1 MSTRP
6 AVALRWAPA
15 WVVAVVALWPL
26 PMATNVLLGAGALAA
41 AGWLLLRRSSGG
53 GALLSGP
60 AWALTSVLFCAYWLP
75 EVAAAPDA
83 ESGWQAWR
91 SALLD
96 LRFLP
101 ALWLAAAAVAD
112 TGDRRRV
119 FAGLAVVAL
128 AWALD
133 GLLAAALGY
142 GPLQALYAWLAP
154 FLGEQAPACTAGAAA
169 PLGEAPFAACG
180 TGFGLALACLSPFAL
195 ALGARFGNGTWA
207 ALALVLIAAVV
218 LSAAPVAWIALAVVL
233 VSELWHRPGA
243 RRALATLAVTLAG
256 LGLAFALVGRSGG
269 QTHAETG
276 PRWSNALTPVA
287 VWNDTS
293 AHGRAALCAVR
304 QHPVNGVGVG
314 GLAPAAQ
321 ACPPQA
327 QPAASDSATRLL
339 PLWLDVLAE
348 TGALGLLLWLAGV
361 ALAWRAWRYADATAR
376 HSAWPALQA
385 LMAMLF
391 PLNASLPAYAAPWGA
406 ALLLMAGL
414 YAGALWGRERG

>member
-6 AVALRWAPA
+6 AVALRWAPL

-26 PMATNVLLGAGALAA
+26 PGAAQVLLGVGALVA

-75 EVAAAPDA
+75 EVAAALDA
-83 ESGWQAWR
+83 ESGWPAWR
-91 SALLD
+91 SVLLN

-112 TGDRRRV
+112 AGDRRRV
-119 FAGLAVVAL
+119 FAGLALVAL

-133 GLLAAALGY
+133 GLLPAAIGH

-154 FLGEQAPACTAGAAA
+154 FLGELPPTCTPGSAPTLGVAA
-169 PLGEAPFAACG
+169 FAACG
-180 TGFGLALACLSPFAL
+180 TGLGLALACLAPFAL
-195 ALGARFGNGTWA
+195 TLGARFGNWIWA
-207 ALALVLIAAVV
+207 AMALVLVASVA

-233 VSELWHRPGA
+233 VSEVWRRPGV

-256 LGLAFALVGRSGG
+256 LGLAFALAGRG
-269 QTHAETG
+269 ADPADVETG
-276 PRWSNALTPVA
+276 SRWLPATAPA
-287 VWNDTS
+287 AMWKDS
-293 AHGRAALCAVR
+293 ATHGRAVLCVVR
-304 QHPVNGVGVG
+304 QHPINGVGVG
-314 GLAPAAQ
+314 GVAPAAQ
-321 ACPPQA
+321 ACQPQA
-327 QPAASDSATRLL
+327 QPAASDNTTHLL

-414 YAGALWGRERG
+414 YAGALWGRERA

>member
-75 EVAAAPDA
+75 EVAAALDA
-83 ESGWQAWR
+83 ESGWPAWR
-91 SALLD
+91 SVLLD

-112 TGDRRRV
+112 AGDRRRV
-119 FAGLAVVAL
+119 FTGLALVAL
-128 AWALD
+128 VWALD
-133 GLLAAALGY
+133 GLLAAAIGH

-154 FLGEQAPACTAGAAA
+154 FLGEQAPACAAGAAVPSGVA
-169 PLGEAPFAACG
+169 AFAACG
-180 TGFGLALACLSPFAL
+180 AGSGLALACLSPFAL
-195 ALGARFGNGTWA
+195 ALGARFGNGIWA
-207 ALALVLIAAVV
+207 AMALVLVAAVA
-218 LSAAPVAWIALAVVL
+218 LSAAPAAWIALAVVL
-233 VSELWHRPGA
+233 VSELWRRPGT
-243 RRALATLAVTLAG
+243 RRTLATLAVTLAG
-256 LGLAFALVGRSGG
+256 LGLAFALVGRGGG
-269 QTHAETG
+269 QAHAETS
-276 PRWSNALTPVA
+276 PHWLAATAPAVA
-287 VWNDTS
+287 WKAS
-293 AHGRAALCAVR
+293 AAHGRAALCVVR
-304 QHPVNGVGVG
+304 QHPINGAGVG

-321 ACPPQA
+321 ACQPQA
-327 QPAASDSATRLL
+327 QPAASGSATRLL

-361 ALAWRAWRYADATAR
+361 ALAWRAWRFADVAAR

-391 PLNASLPAYAAPWGA
+391 PLNASLPVYAAPWGA